1 MLLLTYC
8 EFGSL
13 LHVLKTLA
21 ENQVH
26 TDETTRYRWMI
37 DIARGMAHLSARK
50 FIHRDLAARNVLVHS
65 DDSAKVADFGLSRG
79 AKAVGGE
86 DGENEGESD
95 YYRSHN
101 GVFPVRWTAPESME
115 TMRFT
120 RASDVWSFG
129 IVMYEICTDGT
140 KPYSALKNNQDVI
153 VQVKSGYRMPKPEL
167 CADVLY
173 NDVMLGCWSASAAD
187 RPTFS
192 KITSLLEEIVDER
205 IRASFADQSIIGELP
220 LEGANK
226 RGGGGRF
233 DPLSGVSTRR
243 GSFTDFGD
251 GDSYGDS
258 YANPLYDGGSR
269 RASDAELRRSS
280 GALPFPSS
288 RRASPALDESQ
299 NVLMRRSS
307 DSSDDASDG
316 GEYLT
321 VSNIETLERGG
332 GCGVRSTSMVSMTSM
347 ASVSSSIIES
357 ANAHPKLPPTHG
369 TSMGGAAE
377 QTEMRSMSSSTR
389 GSTTSSMSELPRTMP
404 LPPPGGCAVERTSR
418 TPRGTPW
425 GSLSSQH
432 AHTLSGLGVNSGLG
446 IFNDHVYEYNQ
457 PGNAYT
463 RPVSLPVPDIGSRRF
478 SAEPAYIEPNPSS
491 QGTRYTGS
499 PEPLSTDVEV
509 DEDLFS

>member
-21 ENQVH
+21 ENQVP

-37 DIARGMAHLSARK
+37 DIARGMAHLSSRK

-79 AKAVGGE
+79 AKAVAGE
-86 DGENEGESD
+86 DGKNEGESD

-140 KPYSALKNNQDVI
+140 KPYSALKDNQDVI
-153 VQVKSGYRMPKPEL
+153 VQVKSGYRMPKPEH

-173 NDVMLGCWSASAAD
+173 NDVMLECWSASGAD

-192 KITSLLEEIVDER
+192 KITSLLEDIVDEG
-205 IRASFADQSIIGELP
+205 IRASFADQSIIGDLP
-220 LEGANK
+220 LEGASK
-226 RGGGGRF
+226 RGGGGGRF
-233 DPLSGVSTRR
+233 DPLSGASTRR

-258 YANPLYDGGSR
+258 YTNPLYDGGSR

-288 RRASPALDESQ
+288 RRSSPAMDESQ

-307 DSSDDASDG
+307 DSSDASDSG
-316 GEYLT
+316 DYLS

-332 GCGVRSTSMVSMTSM
+332 GCGMRSAST
-347 ASVSSSIIES
+347 ASVSSSTIER
-357 ANAHPKLPPTHG
+357 ANAQPKLPSTHG

-389 GSTTSSMSELPRTMP
+389 GSTTSSMSELPRSTP
-404 LPPPGGCAVERTSR
+404 LPPPGGCAVDRISR

-425 GSLSSQH
+425 SSLSSQH
-432 AHTLSGLGVNSGLG
+432 AHSLSGLGVNSGLG
-446 IFNDHVYEYNQ
+446 IFSDHVYEYNQ
-457 PGNAYT
+457 PGKAYT
-463 RPVSLPVPDIGSRRF
+463 RPVSLPIPDIGSRRF

-499 PEPLSTDVEV
+499 PEPLSTDIEV